1 MSEDHPRFGEEPPV
15 LNPHVLPAGSG
26 WIEVVCGSMFSGKTE
41 ELIRRVTRA
50 QIARQKVRLFKPVI
64 DVRYAA
70 DHVVSHNGRQIP
82 CTNVAAGAEILRH
95 VATDERVIGIDEAQF
110 LDADTVRVARELA
123 SEGRRVIVAGL
134 DQDYRGEPFETMM
147 LMMVE
152 AEYVTKNLAIC
163 MRCGNPA
170 HRNQRLVE
178 STGRVVLGG
187 TDRYEARCR
196 RCFAPLKAGEEPL
209 FDGEAKR

>member
-1 MSEDHPRFGEEPPV
+1 MHEGQ
-15 LNPHVLPAGSG
+15 AGG
-26 WIEVVCGSMFSGKTE
+26 GLEVICGSMFSGKTE
-41 ELIRRVTRA
+41 ELIRRIVRA
-50 QIARQKVRLFKPVI
+50 QIARQRPKLFKPAL
-64 DVRYAA
+64 DVRYAV
-70 DHVVSHNGRQIP
+70 DHVVSHNGQKIP
-82 CTNVAAGAEILRH
+82 STTIECGADVYRH
-95 VATDERVIGIDEAQF
+95 LEDGDRVVGIDEAQF
-110 LDADTVRVARELA
+110 LDADTVRVARDLA
-123 SEGRRVIVAGL
+123 REGRRVIVAGL

-196 RCFAPLKAGEEPL
+196 RCFSPVHPGEEPL
-209 FDGEAKR
+209 FGRPS